1 MADQDKKVRAT
12 IARGRTVIMSDT
24 NQMNIVGYDEAGK
37 PIKRAKSVAFGEH
50 QDIELPLSEAVR
62 LRKLG
67 YLVDPGA
74 APIPTADGPSFT
86 ELPKSKEDAASAV
99 A

>member
-1 MADQDKKVRAT
+1 MAEQDKKVRAT
-12 IARGRTVIMSDT
+12 IARGRTLVMSDPS
-24 NQMNIVGYDEAGK
+24 QMNIVGYDSEGK
-37 PIKRAKSVAFGEH
+37 AIKRAKSVAFGEH
-50 QDIELPLSEAVR
+50 QDVELPAAEVTR

-86 ELPKSKEDAASAV
+86 ELPKSSDAAKSV
-99 A
+99 AA